1 MSWALT
7 PLTYIVFTMTESGRL
22 RKRCSLVVMAKSPV
36 PGQVKTRLIPFIGSQ
51 CATQVYQDLLSRILQ
66 ELVQVEASSVLSCTP
81 DTHHAMLR
89 SFSSQYGWRRRYQ
102 GQGDLGNR
110 MARIFSRCQR
120 ESDYTIIVG
129 SDLANINKQII
140 YQCID
145 RLTAGNDLVL
155 GATEDG
161 GYGLIAMS
169 RLHSGVFRKIPW
181 STDRVLQVTMSR
193 ARQMKLK
200 TAIINGLWDV
210 DTYKDYRRWRQL
222 CQQD

>member
-7 PLTYIVFTMTESGRL
+7 RLTCIVFTMAEPDSL
-22 RKRCSLVVMAKSPV
+22 KKRCSLVVMARSPV

-51 CATQVYQDLLSRILQ
+51 RATQVYRSLLSHALQ
-66 ELVQVEASSVLSCTP
+66 ELKQVEVSRVLSCTP
-81 DTHHAMLR
+81 DTHHATLR

-102 GQGDLGNR
+102 VQGDLGNR

-129 SDLANINKQII
+129 SDLANINKQMI

-200 TAIINGLWDV
+200 TAIIDGLWDV

-222 CQQD
+222 YQQG